1 MYRFLQ
7 SLSLRNG
14 ASNRTFHLLL
24 AHFLQQEYPSVKDV
38 GNAFSI
44 TAVAEGNFSFAS
56 RTAIVVN
63 LELMYEIQALA
74 AAGTLSAASFA
85 DAVLRSQPNY
95 LVHSLLPLLEPMV
108 ERTVALRAK
117 MIADGTCCCCLFS

>member
-7 SLSLRNG
+7 SLSIRNG
-14 ASNRTFHLLL
+14 ENNRTFHLLL

-63 LELMYEIQALA
+63 LALMQEIQALA
-74 AAGTLSAASFA
+74 SVGALNAATFA

-95 LVHSLLPLLEPMV
+95 LVHSLCPLLEPTAAK
-108 ERTVALRAK
+108 TVALRDK
-117 MIADGTCCCCLFS
+117 MIADGKT